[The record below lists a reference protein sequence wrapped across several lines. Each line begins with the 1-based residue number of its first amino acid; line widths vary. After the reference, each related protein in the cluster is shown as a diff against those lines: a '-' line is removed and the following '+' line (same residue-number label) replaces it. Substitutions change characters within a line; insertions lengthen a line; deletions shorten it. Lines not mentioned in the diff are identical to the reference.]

1 MDPIT
6 IVTVLAL
13 GLGIGIIVGLTSVG
27 SGALMTPILYLDFS
41 SALARN
47 LVVGTAS
54 AQGTIIKFAASA
66 RNYYR
71 KKLRPD
77 YAFMIAIT
85 GVPFAVIG
93 ALFSTSFI
101 TFNLFSPLLALVLLA
116 VGVLIIVQQKASKI
130 SHTEDPKMT
139 VKLKRKGW
147 AIGIVIGLIAGL
159 TGVATGSL
167 LVSSLMLILKFPNRT
182 AVSIAIFEG
191 GLILFAAAATQFYLG
206 HIDIA
211 FTGILLLGGIPGVLI
226 GSHYKD
232 RINQKLLGYGI
243 AGVIIFESARTISA
257 FLTGKSFFFF

>member
-6 IVTVLAL
+6 IASILAL
-13 GLGIGIIVGLTSVG
+13 GLFVGVIVGLTSVG

-41 SALARN
+41 GALAKS

-54 AQGTIIKFAASA
+54 AQGTITKFVASA

-71 KKLRPD
+71 KKLKPD

-93 ALFSTSFI
+93 ALFSSAFI
-101 TFNLFSPLLALVLLA
+101 AFNLFSPLLALVLLA
-116 VGVLIIVQQKASKI
+116 VGVLIIAQQKGGKI
-130 SHTEDPKMT
+130 NHVEDPKMT
-139 VKLKRKGW
+139 IQLKRKGW
-147 AIGIVIGLIAGL
+147 GIGIVIGLIAGL
-159 TGVATGSL
+159 TGIATGSL

-206 HIDIA
+206 HIDFI
-211 FTGILLLGGIPGVLI
+211 FTGLLLLGGIPGILI

-232 RINQKLLGYGI
+232 RVNQKLLGYGI
-243 AGVIIFESARTISA
+243 AGVIIFESLRTISS